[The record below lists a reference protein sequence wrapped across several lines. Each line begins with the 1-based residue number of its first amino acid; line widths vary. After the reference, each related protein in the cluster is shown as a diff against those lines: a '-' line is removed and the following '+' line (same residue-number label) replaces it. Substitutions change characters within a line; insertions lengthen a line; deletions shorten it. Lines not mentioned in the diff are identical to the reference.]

1 MPEEKKKCFVITP
14 IGSDGSAIRR
24 HIDGIIQAAIIPIL
38 QTEYDVV
45 VAHRISEPGSI
56 TKQVIRHIYEDELV
70 ITNLTERNPNVMYEL
85 AFRHS
90 LGKPVIMI
98 AEKGTNLPSDII
110 MERTIFY
117 QNDASGVLELREE
130 LKKALEEIDFEK
142 VSSPIH
148 DVLRDIDREAKI
160 VKLSEESSPELSSV
174 SGDALKYIIDRLDR
188 IEKNI
193 SSEKIANDTG
203 FLEAIFSYK
212 KAPIALKSEENIY
225 EYIFRHLA
233 MFANNKYLLNDI
245 LQISLDE
252 YMHKVTLVFTSKVM
266 KYVKRNYIFLENAL
280 VEAGFVGVEFV
291 EIRER

>member
-130 LKKALEEIDFEK
+130 LKNALEEIDFEK
-142 VSSPIH
+142 MSSPIH

-212 KAPIALKSEENIY
+212 KAPAALKNEENIY

-291 EIRER
+291 EIREK